1 MLFLHYA
8 RYIYVSRL
16 SIKLLEGGFDLKE
29 HFHALRRYHF
39 MEIADWADLFVTSL
53 WHHVRLVF
61 SFLPSIIR
69 LINQHLFILC
79 WHLIYYIFHIKQK
92 WYFTEADQKIPEI
105 QGLLESSIQRSSC
118 ERDHNKDRLYVYVKS
133 QNRAPFP
140 TTTLGNSPTSQSFGF
155 VLSPQCFSNWIR
167 IFHEWLVFV
176 HQSLKSLTC
185 ALQGS
190 IHLIL

>member
-1 MLFLHYA
+1 MLCDDIILWKQQTGRICLLH
-8 RYIYVSRL
+8 
-16 SIKLLEGGFDLKE
+16 
-29 HFHALRRYHF
+29 HFGIMCVLCF
-39 MEIADWADLFVTSL
+39 PF
-53 WHHVRLVF
+53 F
-61 SFLPSIIR
+61 PSIIR

-79 WHLIYYIFHIKQK
+79 WHLIYYICHIKQK

-185 ALQGS
+185 ELQGS
-190 IHLIL
+190 IHLILQGLATEWIGQSLSC